1 MREKKSDKTSLT
13 AAEISKFKMLLLA
26 KRNEILGDVRSME
39 DETLRRQSSDL
50 SNMPTHMADAGS
62 DNYEIEHTLG
72 LMDSERKLVK
82 EIDEALDRTESGT
95 YGICEGSGKSIPK
108 ARLEAIPWAKYC
120 VEYASM
126 LEKNLVKK
134 ASRTPDREYDY
145 GDDEQDNDSKY
156 AFRRIA
162 I

>member
-82 EIDEALDRTESGT
+82 EIDEALDRIENGT
-95 YGICEGSGKSIPK
+95 YAICQGNGKPIPK
-108 ARLEAIPWAKYC
+108 ARLEAIPWARYC

-126 LEKNLVKK
+126 LEKGLAKK
-134 ASRTPDREYDY
+134 DLSSPDTSYDY
-145 GDDEQDNDSKY
+145 GDDEQDDDSRNT
-156 AFRRIA
+156 FRRA
-162 I
+162 VG